1 MPSKIGLVSRDFL
14 ENAPLPK
21 HGSTYTVISH
31 KFVIDTV
38 KEELNDRGFFI
49 EEESYRATTDAA
61 IATGVYKLTYKA
73 DPELSMAF
81 AWTNSYN
88 KQVKFKAV
96 VGAISNVNGAF
107 MILGE
112 QGSWVRKHTGTAD
125 KEAKEQII
133 NQVKNAGKYYKQL
146 LADRDTMKSMSLT
159 KRKQSELL
167 GILFADYAIL
177 EVTSANAVKQ
187 QMNKPPFIYSGGNE
201 TLWSFYNHTIYSIQD
216 NHPKT
221 WLEEQR
227 MIHYIITN
235 EFNMLPVP
243 EVMDP
248 LPESEPEKETST
260 DSNQLDLEQ
269 VINEIESE
277 EEFKNQPI
285 ADENLESIAKDHQ
298 EISEEELAE
307 QLYSVDNN
315 PELSAESQDKD
326 FVDKKVE
333 ESTEQIEQLL
343 EDSQQNEEYEK
354 IVEEKEESSNDKTAP
369 CVAHELENLKDE
381 EIEEELEEPEDKGED
396 CSENELLE
404 ISEDEEED
412 DDDYK
417 FL

>member
-14 ENAPLPK
+14 ENAPLPQ

-38 KEELNDRGFFI
+38 KEELNNKGFFI

-61 IATGVYKLTYKA
+61 IATGVYKLTYRA

-96 VGAISNVNGAF
+96 VGAISNVNGSF

-125 KEAKEQII
+125 VEAKEQII
-133 NQVKNAGKYYKQL
+133 NQVNNAGQYYKQL
-146 LADRDTMKSMSLT
+146 LADRDVMKNTTLT

-177 EVTSANAVKQ
+177 EVTCANAVKQ
-187 QMNKPPFIYSGGNE
+187 QMNKPPFVYTGGNE
-201 TLWSFYNHTIYSIQD
+201 TLWAFYNHAIYSIQD

-235 EFNMLPVP
+235 EFNMLPEP
-243 EVMDP
+243 EVMAP
-248 LPESEPEKETST
+248 LPEPVQQLSQDP
-260 DSNQLDLEQ
+260 NQLDLE
-269 VINEIESE
+269 EIIAEVESEQEIKLDIDSSE
-277 EEFKNQPI
+277 EEQDFINQQIP
-285 ADENLESIAKDHQ
+285 DEDLEL
-298 EISEEELAE
+298 LA
-307 QLYSVDNN
+307 QK
-315 PELSAESQDKD
+315 SAE
-326 FVDKKVE
+326 
-333 ESTEQIEQLL
+333 
-343 EDSQQNEEYEK
+343 EDEYREMVQAK
-354 IVEEKEESSNDKTAP
+354 
-369 CVAHELENLKDE
+369 
-381 EIEEELEEPEDKGED
+381 EELEEEVKEETDVPQDEGIDY
-396 CSENELLE
+396 SEEE
-404 ISEDEEED
+404 EEED
-412 DDDYK
+412 EDDSLSMITEDDDEEDEDDDFD

>member
-14 ENAPLPK
+14 ENAPLPQ

-38 KEELNDRGFFI
+38 KEELNNKGFFI

-96 VGAISNVNGAF
+96 VGAISNVNGSF

-125 KEAKEQII
+125 IEAKEQII
-133 NQVKNAGKYYKQL
+133 NQVNNAGQYYKQL
-146 LADRDTMKSMSLT
+146 LADRDVMKNTTLT

-167 GILFADYAIL
+167 GILFADYGIL
-177 EVTSANAVKQ
+177 EVTCASAVKQ
-187 QMNKPPFIYSGGNE
+187 QMNKPPFVYTGGNE
-201 TLWSFYNHTIYSIQD
+201 TLWAFYNHAIYSIQD

-235 EFNMLPVP
+235 EFNMLPEP
-243 EVMDP
+243 IVMAP
-248 LPESEPEKETST
+248 LPDPVQQPTQDT
-260 DSNQLDLEQ
+260 NQLDLEE
-269 VINEIESE
+269 VIAEVESEQEIKLDIDSSEEEQEFINQEIPDEDLELLAQKSAEEDEYREMVQAKESE
-277 EEFKNQPI
+277 EE
-285 ADENLESIAKDHQ
+285 
-298 EISEEELAE
+298 SEEDEA
-307 QLYSVDNN
+307 
-315 PELSAESQDKD
+315 PQD
-326 FVDKKVE
+326 
-333 ESTEQIEQLL
+333 
-343 EDSQQNEEYEK
+343 EK
-354 IVEEKEESSNDKTAP
+354 IDFSD
-369 CVAHELENLKDE
+369 
-381 EIEEELEEPEDKGED
+381 
-396 CSENELLE
+396 
-404 ISEDEEED
+404 DEEED
-412 DDDYK
+412 YDEDGDESFSMTNEDDDEDDDDDFS